1 MERAVPHSRNSA
13 RGMGSGTIC
22 SNVEVTWCKMK
33 TNKVIW
39 TGIGIAL
46 LLVLATLHVYGST
59 RQDAEDA
66 EFLRA
71 LTSLSQD
78 SAGLE
83 TMATFQSVERSGGG
97 WFRING
103 YDSNPANDIYYTVG
117 PVQFAGFASSTGLT
131 REQVDELT
139 NVLQKYSFIAR
150 IENNV
155 NISGECANNTNNLHR
170 CTALEFYPPI
180 GLYRLW
186 FTDPASWHSS
196 GHLYIPFQLS
206 ASNQSYLQRYFQEVM
221 EIAPN
226 WYSFT

>member
-1 MERAVPHSRNSA
+1 
-13 RGMGSGTIC
+13 
-22 SNVEVTWCKMK
+22 MK

-46 LLVLATLHVYGST
+46 LLVLATLHVYGSI

-83 TMATFQSVERSGGG
+83 TMANFQSVERSGGG
-97 WFRING
+97 WLRING
-103 YDSNPANDIYYTVG
+103 YDSNPANDIYYTIG
-117 PVQFAGFASSTGLT
+117 RVQFAGFASSTGLT

-139 NVLQKYSFIAR
+139 NVLQKYPFIAR
-150 IENNV
+150 IDNNV
-155 NISGECANNTNNLHR
+155 NISGQCVDKINNLHR
-170 CTALEFYPPI
+170 CTALEFYPSI

-186 FTDPASWHSS
+186 FTDPASWYSS
-196 GHLYIPFQLS
+196 GHMYIPFQLS
-206 ASNQSYLQRYFQEVM
+206 ASNQSYLQRYFQKVT
-221 EIAPN
+221 EIDPN
-226 WYSFT
+226 WYSFTGQHL